1 MSLEKR
7 WRFRSAVEAEAD
19 ALARRLGLTA
29 VTARILLN
37 RGVADEVAARAM
49 LRPELAQLHE
59 PSAHPLFEPAARRIR
74 DAVTRGERI
83 VVYGDY
89 DVDGIS
95 ATAILMRCLAL
106 LKADAA
112 FYIPDRMEEGYGL
125 NAAAIR
131 RLAADGTKLL
141 ITVDSGV
148 SAVAEVALAQEL
160 GMDVIVT
167 DHHEPG
173 DVVPATPLLI
183 NPKLPGCPY
192 PFRDLSGAGVAF
204 KLAWAVGRDM
214 SAGARVAPEFR
225 DYLLDAVSLAALGT
239 IADVVPLMG
248 ENRVLASY
256 GLRGLT
262 ASNAPGI
269 RALREASSATEQN
282 LTGFD
287 VAFKLAPR
295 LNAAGRMGSATQAVE
310 MLITS
315 SLDRAR
321 EIAAHLNRE
330 NGRRQRIQESILS
343 DAREMI
349 EELDGVQGRSSLV
362 LAREGWHSGVIGIV
376 AARVAETYWRP
387 TVMLTIDSD
396 GAHGSARSVG
406 GFNLFEA
413 LRKCSARLT
422 GFGGHARAA
431 GLRLKREEL
440 DRFRE
445 EFEAVAEDALRPEDM
460 APVID
465 IDCEVR
471 LPAITKPLLDEF
483 AQLAPFGEGNAEP
496 MLAARGVTLAAG
508 VTRMGSSGQHLCFWI
523 NQDGAAFRAVAF
535 GKGDWADRLH
545 GRKNCSLAFVPR
557 VNRWQG
563 TERLELDVRD
573 VKVD

>member
-1 MSLEKR
+1 MALEKR
-7 WRFRSAVEAEAD
+7 WRFRGGTESEAV
-19 ALARRLGLTA
+19 ALAARLGLTP

-37 RGVADEVAARAM
+37 RGVTGEDAARAH
-49 LRPELAQLHE
+49 LRPDLSQLHE
-59 PSAHPLFEPAARRIR
+59 PAAHPLFEPAARRIR
-74 DAVTRGERI
+74 QAVERGERI

-131 RLAADGTKLL
+131 KLAAEGTKLL
-141 ITVDSGV
+141 ITVDCGV
-148 SAVAEVALAQEL
+148 SAATETALAAEL
-160 GMDVIVT
+160 GLDVIVT

-192 PFRDLSGAGVAF
+192 PFRDLSGAGLAF
-204 KLAWAVGRDM
+204 KLAWAVGRDL
-214 SAGARVAPEFR
+214 SSGARVAPEFR
-225 DYLLDAVSLAALGT
+225 DFLLDAVSLAALGA
-239 IADVVPLMG
+239 IADVVPLIG

-256 GLRGLT
+256 GLRGLS
-262 ASNAPGI
+262 ASNAPGL
-269 RALREASSATEQN
+269 RALREAAGAADQP

-287 VAFKLAPR
+287 IAFKLAPR
-295 LNAAGRMGSATQAVE
+295 LNAAGRMGSAVQAVE
-310 MLITS
+310 MLITPD
-315 SLDRAR
+315 LDRAR

-330 NGRRQRIQESILS
+330 NTRRQKLQEGILA
-343 DAREMI
+343 DARGMI
-349 EELDGVQGRSSLV
+349 EELGGAEARPALV

-376 AARVAETYWRP
+376 AARIAESYWRP
-387 TVMLTIDSD
+387 TLMLTLD
-396 GAHGSARSVG
+396 GDRAHGSGRSVG
-406 GFNLFEA
+406 AFNLFEA
-413 LRKCSARLT
+413 LRKCSRRLT

-431 GLRLKREEL
+431 GLRLARCEL

-445 EFEAVAEDALRPEDM
+445 EFEAAAEEALRPEDL
-460 APVID
+460 APVLD

-471 LPAITKPLLDEF
+471 LPIITRPLVDEIGR
-483 AQLAPFGEGNAEP
+483 LAPFGEGNAEP

-508 VTRMGSSGQHLCFWI
+508 VTRMGSAGQHLSFWI

-535 GKGDWADRLH
+535 GKGDWGDRLF
-545 GRKNCSLAFVPR
+545 GRKTCSLAFVPR
-557 VNRWQG
+557 VSRWQG